1 MSPAPDLKRS
11 IPIVQISRRLS
22 KCINKLQ
29 FGAEVSH
36 VYNPLEYAW
45 EPHEQYLIR
54 YGQGTKRLLFV
65 GMNPGPFGMAQTGVP
80 FGDVT
85 MVRDFLGIR
94 GTVRKPAS
102 EHSKRPI
109 QGFECKRSEVSGTR
123 VWGFIRE
130 RFGTAEAFFR
140 DAFVANYCPLCFM
153 EASGKNRTP
162 DQLGAEERTALYA
175 CCDRALKEMVE
186 LLGVES
192 VIAIGGFVE
201 KRAIAACGAQSNL
214 KIVSILHPSPANPRA
229 NRGWAKEAEKDL
241 AAHGIDLG

>member
-1 MSPAPDLKRS
+1 MSLADDAKRLS
-11 IPIVQISRRLS
+11 PLVQISRRLS
-22 KCINKLQ
+22 KCISKLQ
-29 FGAEVSH
+29 FGPDVSH
-36 VYNPLEYAW
+36 VYNPLEYAR
-45 EPHEQYLIR
+45 EPHEQYLVR
-54 YGQGTKRLLFV
+54 YGRGSKRLLFV

-94 GTVRKPAS
+94 GTVRRPAL
-102 EHSKRPI
+102 EHPKRPI

-123 VWGFIRE
+123 VLGFIRD
-130 RFGTAEAFFR
+130 RFGTAESFFR
-140 DAFVANYCPLCFM
+140 HAFVANYCPLCFM

-162 DQLGAEERTALYA
+162 DQLAAEERTALYA
-175 CCDRALKEMVE
+175 CCDRALREMVE
-186 LLGVES
+186 LLEVKT

-201 KRAIAACGAQSNL
+201 KRATAACGTQGNL
-214 KIVSILHPSPANPRA
+214 QIFSILHPSPANPRA